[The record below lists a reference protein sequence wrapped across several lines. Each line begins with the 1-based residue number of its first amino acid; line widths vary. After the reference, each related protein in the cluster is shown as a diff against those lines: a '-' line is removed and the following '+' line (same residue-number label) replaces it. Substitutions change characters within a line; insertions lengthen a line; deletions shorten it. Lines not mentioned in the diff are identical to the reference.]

1 MLRDIANKKTYGL
14 GAGYTMLGPSDV
26 IGEVAFFTEVPQLEL
41 VRSLT
46 VCRVLV
52 IPRPAFVALASDF
65 PLSCT
70 SMLEALQK
78 NAEQVV
84 STEFRGGAASRLLRG
99 SLVATLPG
107 LSYQHTSPE
116 SVGQPVEDGKENFSS
131 SSWRGTNMS
140 GAASFGEMTG

>member
-1 MLRDIANKKTYGL
+1 MCSLEAARYSRSPSTILQDIATKKNFGI
-14 GAGYTMLGPSDV
+14 GSGYSMLGPGDV

-52 IPRPAFVALASDF
+52 VPRPAFVALASDF

-78 NAEQVV
+78 NAEQV
-84 STEFRGGAASRLLRG
+84 
-99 SLVATLPG
+99 
-107 LSYQHTSPE
+107 
-116 SVGQPVEDGKENFSS
+116 
-131 SSWRGTNMS
+131 
-140 GAASFGEMTG
+140 